1 MSIAF
6 ISHQLKALSHTDKL
20 FLLQWLV
27 KEIAVEEGVDVKQT
41 PISPKNQ
48 ALQFD
53 WEGGLSDMN
62 QTFSSVALQKKAGN
76 LRKTCQVL
84 KT

>member
-20 FLLQWLV
+20 YLLQRLV
-27 KEIAVEEGVDVKQT
+27 EEIAVEEGVDFKQT
-41 PISPKNQ
+41 PLSAKNQ

-53 WEGGLSDMN
+53 WEGGLSDLN
-62 QTFSSVALQKKAGN
+62 QAFSSVALQKKA
-76 LRKTCQVL
+76 LEWR
-84 KT
+84 